1 MKDRGQYEDLSGTS
15 WRRQMDISKILRFVL
30 LTAIVSVRAIS
41 GQEPHQHQHDA
52 TEKLGRVSFP
62 VSCQPA
68 AQQKF
73 NRALALLHSFQYVDA
88 ELAFTEIRA
97 SDPTCAMAWWGE
109 AMSAYHPLWQPPTPA
124 ELRKGQEAVG
134 KAGAANAKTARER
147 DYITSLETF
156 YKDAD
161 KLSHWERA
169 RAYAASME
177 GVYRR
182 YPQDRE
188 AAIFYALALNGA
200 APASEKNLA
209 NRAKAA
215 QILYRA
221 WSHEQDHPGV
231 AHYLIHSY
239 DYPSLAR
246 LALPA
251 ARRYSRVAPSSAH
264 ALHMPSHIFTRLGM
278 WPDSIQS
285 NLASAAAAKQR
296 VAIEQPG
303 AASQD
308 QLHAM
313 DYLMYA
319 YLQGAQDDRA
329 KSILDEAL
337 AYGEVDQ
344 VVFQA
349 AYAWTAIPARFALE
363 RRSWKEAA
371 SLTLHPVSFP
381 WERFRFAEAN
391 IHFARAV
398 GAARSGGGAVA
409 LQEIN
414 LLDSIQAE
422 MGGAKTGY
430 DWATQVQI
438 QRDAAA
444 AWLAQAEGK
453 SGEAE
458 RLMRAAAGLEDST
471 DKHPVTPGAI
481 LPARE
486 MLGDLLIELKRPAQA
501 LKEYEAVLRT
511 APNRFNSLYGAA
523 HAAELTGN
531 RQKARAYYTKLTT
544 ICSHGAGQRPELQ
557 LAKGYLARK

>member
-1 MKDRGQYEDLSGTS
+1 MSARNVLGFT
-15 WRRQMDISKILRFVL
+15 L
-30 LTAIVSVRAIS
+30 LTVLIGARAA
-41 GQEPHQHQHDA
+41 GAQEPHQHQHEA

-62 VSCQPA
+62 ISCRTDG
-68 AQQKF
+68 QQKF
-73 NRALALLHSFQYVDA
+73 NRALALLHSFQYVEA
-88 ELAFTEIRA
+88 ALAFAEIRT
-97 SDPTCAMAWWGE
+97 SDPDCAMAWWGE
-109 AMSAYHPLWQPPTPA
+109 AMSAYHPLWLPPTPA
-124 ELRKGQEAVG
+124 ELQKGQEAIARASA
-134 KAGAANAKTARER
+134 AGAGTQRER
-147 DYITSLETF
+147 DYIAALATF

-161 KLSHWERA
+161 KRGHWERA
-169 RAYAASME
+169 RAYAAAME

-182 YPQDRE
+182 YPRDRE
-188 AAIFYALALNGA
+188 AAVFYALALNGT

-209 NRAKAA
+209 NRTRAA
-215 QILYRA
+215 RILYRI
-221 WSHEQDHPGV
+221 WSREPDHPGI

-251 ARRYSRVAPSSAH
+251 ARRYARVAPSSAH

-285 NLASAAAAKQR
+285 NLASAAAAKQH
-296 VAIEQPG
+296 AAKAQAG

-319 YLQGAQDDRA
+319 YLQSAQDDRA
-329 KSILDEAL
+329 KGILDEAL
-337 AYGEVDQ
+337 DYSKVDQ

-349 AYAWTAIPARFALE
+349 AYAWAAIPARFALE
-363 RRSWKEAA
+363 RRRWKEAA
-371 SLTLHPVSFP
+371 ALVLRPAAFP

-398 GAARSGGGAVA
+398 GAARSGDPAA
-409 LQEIN
+409 ARQEIDK
-414 LLDSIQAE
+414 LASIQAAL
-422 MGGAKTGY
+422 GGAGAGY
-430 DWATQVQI
+430 DWATQVRI
-438 QRDAAA
+438 QHHAAA

-453 SGEAE
+453 AAEAE
-458 RLMRAAAGLEDST
+458 RLLRAAADLEDAT

-486 MLGDLLIELKRPAQA
+486 MLGDLLLERKQAARA
-501 LKEYEAVLRT
+501 LKEYEAALQT

-523 HAAELTGN
+523 QAAELAGN
-531 RQKARAYYTKLTT
+531 RQKARAYYRKLTT
-544 ICSHGAGQRPELQ
+544 TCSQATGRRSELQ
-557 LAKGYLARK
+557 SAKAYLAKD